1 MLVERHV
8 RQVIVKGA
16 KVVAATDL
24 EVVAHMP
31 VDGGESP
38 IADRVLA
45 TVANIP
51 LVHDPAFEQGIP
63 VLDHVPVETTDREVN
78 IGSKPVITGA
88 AGRDFTN
95 LHTCLLYTSDAADE

>member
-45 TVANIP
+45 AVADIP
-51 LVHDPAFEQGIP
+51 LVHDPAFEQGVP
-63 VLDHVPVETTDREVN
+63 VLDHVPAESSRPKTV
-78 IGSKPVITGA
+78 
-88 AGRDFTN
+88 
-95 LHTCLLYTSDAADE
+95 